1 MGALSNPSTMK
12 FFLPAL
18 SFLGSSIAFSI
29 TTDSPTTAPGCNADN
44 CYRAISGD
52 FRGPLQQATAYN
64 DCVSYMSGLSPTEII
79 SVTITQTVLTTI
91 TVASTV
97 AKRTAAATAFT
108 LPAYASACSGE
119 ARYSSACSCWGIHP
133 TTVCSTTTLTSTL
146 THTTTST
153 LTPCPSGPA
162 LLTDPSNCGSCGHV
176 CASGICEHGTCNRGP
191 CTPFP
196 CSEGIQPCTSD
207 ATCFC
212 FYNIA
217 FEGFCG
223 ENRSCDQALACTDDF
238 DCPGAEVCAW
248 ETCCGGPVCVRGDC
262 GNPAGVLFGERE
274 REELAGDT
282 LAWKAEG

>member
-1 MGALSNPSTMK
+1 MK
-12 FFLPAL
+12 FFLPFLTFL
-18 SFLGSSIAFSI
+18 SSSLASSI
-29 TTDSPTTAPGCNADN
+29 TTDSPTTAPSCNADN
-44 CYRAISGD
+44 CYRAIGGA

-133 TTVCSTTTLTSTL
+133 TTVCSTTQTL
-146 THTTTST
+146 TTTST
-153 LTPCPSGPA
+153 LTSTSTLAPCPPSPS
-162 LLTDPSNCGSCGHV
+162 LLTDPLNCGTCGHV
-176 CASGICEHGTCNRGP
+176 CASGICEHGTCNSAP

-207 ATCFC
+207 STCFC

-223 ENRSCDQALACTDDF
+223 ENRSCDLTVACIDDF

-248 ETCCGGPVCVRGDC
+248 ETCCGGPVCVGGDC
-262 GNPAGVLFGERE
+262 ANKNLARVVFGKREGEVGVGV
-274 REELAGDT
+274 GDT
-282 LAWKAEG
+282 LAWKGRG